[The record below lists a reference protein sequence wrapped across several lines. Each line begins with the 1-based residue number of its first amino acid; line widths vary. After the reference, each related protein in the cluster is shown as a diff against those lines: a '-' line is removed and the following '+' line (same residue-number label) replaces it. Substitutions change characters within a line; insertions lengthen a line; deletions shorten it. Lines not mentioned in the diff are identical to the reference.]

1 MDIRQYFRKLRAAE
15 STITEEFPMVISLET
30 ADGGKAGVASEV
42 SRLTAAKM
50 IIEGRAVLADEKE
63 AAEFRARQIAEK
75 EACENADMARR
86 VQIAIVDQTALAHM
100 KSKKHP
106 APSASEK

>member
-1 MDIRQYFRKLRAAE
+1 
-15 STITEEFPMVISLET
+15 MVISLET

-75 EACENADMARR
+75 EASENADMARR
-86 VQIAIVDQTALAHM
+86 VQIAIVDQTALAHL
-100 KSKKHP
+100 KNKKNP